1 MSRTDLRHIQMSH
14 FTTTSRSR
22 TSHGIVI
29 ITTTN
34 ATPSIWTHYIIW
46 HTATTHPADWRLDLE
61 TKIVESCIYNS
72 DRRKTWEKISGRL
85 AASDQRPL
93 VVPYILRIGASCR
106 YSSQSTKFIITRIS
120 FTLLYH
126 SSFIDTRRVVEQ
138 QPPHQ
143 KRRHQHVNMNEQE
156 WREAN

>member
-14 FTTTSRSR
+14 HVTTTSRSR
-22 TSHGIVI
+22 KSHGIVI

-61 TKIVESCIYNS
+61 TKIVESCVYNS

-93 VVPYILRIGASCR
+93 LVPYILRIGASCR
-106 YSSQSTKFIITRIS
+106 YSSQSKKFIITRIS
-120 FTLLYH
+120 FTLIH
-126 SSFIDTRRVVEQ
+126 STTTLAVFEQ

-143 KRRHQHVNMNEQE
+143 KQRHQHVNMNEQE